1 MGEKETIPT
10 VVPPE
15 IPGGQGQPTAEPT
28 PFAPSIFAEARD
40 RAGDEYGKAPVELKL
55 EPGDVSGL
63 IEFPFDVASLVTK
76 YPDFVLTQE
85 ESDRLSKLFCKP
97 LEKILAKYDDAVLA
111 LAATTL
117 VSVMA
122 EKYIAFRIHN
132 QSSTRDAGEGK
143 DKLPKGAVPAS

>member
-1 MGEKETIPT
+1 MGEKQEAPS

-15 IPGGQGQPTAEPT
+15 IPGGQGQPDSTAT

-40 RAGDEYGKAPVELKL
+40 RAGDEYGKAPQELKL
-55 EPGDVSGL
+55 DPGDVQGL
-63 IEFPFDVASLVTK
+63 VEFPFDIASLVTK

-117 VSVMA
+117 ISVMA
-122 EKYIAFRIHN
+122 EKYIAYRIHN

-143 DKLPKGAVPAS
+143 DKLPQGAVPES